1 MTDLP
6 PPSGPSLFERLI
18 HARRPLVLL
27 ILMGAL
33 CWWVGSSAAD
43 NYRWQWYRVWRY
55 IGTVEDGVFTPGP
68 LLEGLAV
75 TLELAASSLV
85 LAVVAG
91 GSVAFLALVGL
102 ARGAAHGGRF
112 SRRGAQHAAAHAIVC
127 SLLRGGP
134 GVRTGA
140 FRFRPRWPWACLRA
154 VIWRKYSGP
163 AWPGLP
169 RTQWEAAFSLGM
181 STATA
186 CRYVI
191 LPQALRHVLPPLAGQ
206 AVSLIK
212 DTSLVSAIAVADI
225 TMRGR
230 VIITDTFLS
239 FEIWLLVAAAYLFLT
254 LLVSIPARLLERHS
268 LLTVRG
274 AS

>member
-91 GSVAFLALVGL
+91 GSVAFLRLSASPVARLMAGAFLGAVRNTPLLMQLFVVYFVVAPVFGLGPFASATLALGL
-102 ARGAAHGGRF
+102 FEGSYMAEIFRAGVAR
-112 SRRGAQHAAAHAIVC
+112 AAAHAMGGRFQ
-127 SLLRGGP
+127 SGHEYGHGLPLRHTAPGPAPRAAAPGGP
-134 GVRTGA
+134 S
-140 FRFRPRWPWACLRA
+140 RF
-154 VIWRKYSGP
+154 
-163 AWPGLP
+163 
-169 RTQWEAAFSLGM
+169 TDQ
-181 STATA
+181 
-186 CRYVI
+186 RY
-191 LPQALRHVLPPLAGQ
+191 LAGQ
-206 AVSLIK
+206 RHS
-212 DTSLVSAIAVADI
+212 
-225 TMRGR
+225 RGR
-230 VIITDTFLS
+230 HHH
-239 FEIWLLVAAAYLFLT
+239 
-254 LLVSIPARLLERHS
+254 ARPRDYHGYFSEL
-268 LLTVRG
+268 
-274 AS
+274 

>member
-91 GSVAFLALVGL
+91 GSVAFLRLSASPV
-102 ARGAAHGGRF
+102 ARLMA
-112 SRRGAQHAAAHAIVC
+112 
-127 SLLRGGP
+127 
-134 GVRTGA
+134 GA
-140 FRFRPRWPWACLRA
+140 FLGAVRNTPLLMQLFVVYFVVAPVFGLGPFASATLALGLFEGSYMAEIFRAGVA
-154 VIWRKYSGP
+154 V
-163 AWPGLP
+163 LP

-181 STATA
+181 SMATA

>member
-91 GSVAFLALVGL
+91 GSVAFLRLSASPV
-102 ARGAAHGGRF
+102 ARLMA
-112 SRRGAQHAAAHAIVC
+112 
-127 SLLRGGP
+127 
-134 GVRTGA
+134 GA
-140 FRFRPRWPWACLRA
+140 FLGA
-154 VIWRKYSGP
+154 VRNTPLLMQLFVVYFVVAP
-163 AWPGLP
+163 VFGL
-169 RTQWEAAFSLGM
+169 G
-181 STATA
+181 
-186 CRYVI
+186 
-191 LPQALRHVLPPLAGQ
+191 
-206 AVSLIK
+206 
-212 DTSLVSAIAVADI
+212 
-225 TMRGR
+225 
-230 VIITDTFLS
+230 
-239 FEIWLLVAAAYLFLT
+239 LFG
-254 LLVSIPARLLERHS
+254 S
-268 LLTVRG
+268 
-274 AS
+274 

>member
-43 NYRWQWYRVWRY
+43 NYRWQWYRVWRH

-91 GSVAFLALVGL
+91 GSVAFLRLSASPVARLMADAFLGAVRNTPLLMQLFVVYFVVAPVFGLGPFASATLALGL
-102 ARGAAHGGRF
+102 FEGSYMAEIFRA
-112 SRRGAQHAAAHAIVC
+112 
-127 SLLRGGP
+127 
-134 GVRTGA
+134 GVA
-140 FRFRPRWPWACLRA
+140 
-154 VIWRKYSGP
+154 
-163 AWPGLP
+163 GLP